1 MSNIFSR
8 TFKGLARTSQRLTS
22 LFDNLQKHTTLTEG
36 DIDALEA
43 ALLTA
48 DIGWQLTDV
57 IIAKV
62 RTQKL
67 VDGETW
73 RSSVVEILA
82 GQLNGLGDDQPSLKK
97 IVVIVGVNGTGKTT
111 TAAKLGN
118 LFKSAGEKVLLVAAD
133 PYRAAAVEQL
143 QKWAD
148 RLKIDL
154 FSDPNTSDQAAIA
167 YAGVDM
173 GLTQSYDRII
183 IDTAG
188 RIHTA
193 ENLMKELGKIQ
204 RVVSKLTREATFL
217 LVLDSTVG
225 QTGIQQYRQFAEV
238 VHLDGFVLAKID
250 GTAKGG
256 IAIPLMLESKLP
268 IYFLGVGEQPD
279 DLVPFNLRHYLE
291 SLVSTG

>member
-8 TFKGLARTSQRLTS
+8 TFKGLARTSQRLTG
-22 LFDNLQKHTTLTEG
+22 LFDSLQKHTTLTED

-48 DIGWQLTDV
+48 DIGWELTDA

-62 RTQKL
+62 SRQKL
-67 VDGETW
+67 ADGETW
-73 RSSVVEILA
+73 RSNVVDILA
-82 GQLNGLGDDQPSLKK
+82 GYMNGLGDDEPSLKK
-97 IVVIVGVNGTGKTT
+97 IVVVVGVNGTGKTT
-111 TAAKLGN
+111 TVAKLATY
-118 LFKSAGEKVLLVAAD
+118 FKSMGEKVLLVAAD
-133 PYRAAAVEQL
+133 TYRAAAVEQL
-143 QKWAD
+143 HKWAD
-148 RLKIDL
+148 RLQIDI
-154 FSDPNTSDQAAIA
+154 FSDANTTDQAAIA

-193 ENLMKELGKIQ
+193 ENLMRELGKIQ
-204 RVVSKLTREATFL
+204 RAVSKLTEEATTL

-225 QTGIQQYRQFAEV
+225 QTGIQQYRQFADV
-238 VHLDGFVLAKID
+238 VSLDGFVLAKID

-268 IYFLGVGEQPD
+268 VYFLGIGEQPD
-279 DLVPFNLRHYLE
+279 DLVPFNMRHYLE
-291 SLVSTG
+291 SLVSAK